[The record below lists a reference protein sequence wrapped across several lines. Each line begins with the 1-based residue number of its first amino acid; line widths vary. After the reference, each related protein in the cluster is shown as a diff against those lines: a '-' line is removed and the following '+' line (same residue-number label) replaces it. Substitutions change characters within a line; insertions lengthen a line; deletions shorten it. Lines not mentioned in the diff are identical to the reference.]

1 MQQKR
6 GIDLTVGLFVLGG
19 LAALVF
25 LALRVGNLSTA
36 SVNNAYHLYAEFDNI
51 GGLKLKAPVT
61 MAGVNVGRVTDVK
74 IDKEFYTAVVE
85 LSIDANY
92 DNLPEDSSAAILTA
106 GLLGA
111 QYVGLEPGAEES
123 YLTEG
128 DKIEITQSSLVLEN
142 LISTFV
148 TSGGGGG
155 ESAQQPKSSTDEF
168 E

>member
-6 GIDLTVGLFVLGG
+6 GIDFIVGLFVLGG

-25 LALRVGNLSTA
+25 LALRVGNLSSA

-61 MAGVNVGRVTDVK
+61 MAGVNIGRVTDVK

-92 DNLPEDSSAAILTA
+92 DNLPEDTSAAILTS

-111 QYVGLEPGAEES
+111 QYVGLEPGAEET
-123 YLTEG
+123 YLKQG

-148 TSGGGGG
+148 TSGAGGG
-155 ESAQQPKSSTDEF
+155 SAAQSNSNADEF

>member
-6 GIDLTVGLFVLGG
+6 GIDFIVGLFVLAGI
-19 LAALVF
+19 AALVF

-36 SVNNAYHLYAEFDNI
+36 NVNNAYHLYAEFDNI

-61 MAGVNVGRVTDVK
+61 MAGVNIGRVTDVK

-85 LSIDANY
+85 MSIDSNY

-111 QYVGLEPGAEES
+111 QYVGLEPGAEET
-123 YLTEG
+123 YLNDG
-128 DKIEITQSSLVLEN
+128 DNIEITQSSLVLEN

-148 TSGGGGG
+148 TSGAAAN
-155 ESAQQPKSSTDEF
+155 SKQQAEDDADEF
-168 E
+168 

>member
-6 GIDLTVGLFVLGG
+6 GIDLMVGLFVLGG
-19 LAALVF
+19 LVAVVF

-36 SVNNAYHLYAEFDNI
+36 SVKNAYHLTAEFDNI

-61 MAGVNVGRVTDVK
+61 MAGVNIGRVTDVN

-85 LSIDANY
+85 LSIDSNY
-92 DNLPEDSSAAILTA
+92 DNLPEDTSAAILTA

-111 QYVGLEPGAEES
+111 QYIGLEPGAEET
-123 YLTEG
+123 YLSEG

-148 TSGGGGG
+148 TSGGAGGG
-155 ESAQQPKSSTDEF
+155 SSEQPKTSVDEF

>member
-6 GIDLTVGLFVLGG
+6 GIDLMVGLFVLAG

-36 SVNNAYHLYAEFDNI
+36 SVNNAYRLYAEFDNI

-61 MAGVNVGRVTDVK
+61 MAGVNIGRVTDVK

-85 LSIDANY
+85 MSIDANY
-92 DNLPEDSSAAILTA
+92 DNLPEDTSAAILTA

-123 YLTEG
+123 YLAEG
-128 DKIEITQSSLVLEN
+128 GKIEITQSSLVLEN
-142 LISTFV
+142 LISTFI
-148 TSGGGGG
+148 TSGAGQGAA
-155 ESAQQPKSSTDEF
+155 EQAKSSEDEF
-168 E
+168 

>member
-6 GIDLTVGLFVLGG
+6 GIDLIVGLFVLAG

-36 SVNNAYHLYAEFDNI
+36 NVNNAYHLYAEFDNI

-61 MAGVNVGRVTDVK
+61 LAGVNIGRVTAVE

-85 LSIDANY
+85 MSIKSDYN
-92 DNLPEDSSAAILTA
+92 NLPEDTSAAILTA

-123 YLTEG
+123 YLTDG
-128 DKIEITQSSLVLEN
+128 GKIEITQSSLVLEN
-142 LISTFV
+142 LISTFI
-148 TSGGGGG
+148 TSGAGQGAA
-155 ESAQQPKSSTDEF
+155 AQAKASEEDF
-168 E
+168 

>member
-1 MQQKR
+1 MQMKR
-6 GIDLTVGLFVLGG
+6 GIDLIVGFFVLGG

-36 SVNNAYHLYAEFDNI
+36 SVDNAYRLYAEFDNI

-61 MAGVNVGRVTDVK
+61 LAGVNIGRVTDVN

-85 LSIDANY
+85 MSIDSTY
-92 DNLPEDSSAAILTA
+92 DNLPEDTSAAILTA
-106 GLLGA
+106 GLLGS

-123 YLTEG
+123 YLADG

-142 LISTFV
+142 LISTFI
-148 TSGGGGG
+148 TSGAEKGAANQS
-155 ESAQQPKSSTDEF
+155 ESSSDDF
-168 E
+168 

>member
-6 GIDLTVGLFVLGG
+6 GIDLIVGLFVLGG

-74 IDKEFYTAVVE
+74 IDKDFYTAIVE
-85 LSIDANY
+85 LSINADY
-92 DNLPEDSSAAILTA
+92 DNLPEDTSAAILTS

-111 QYVGLEPGAEES
+111 QYVGLEPGAEET
-123 YLTEG
+123 YLKEG
-128 DKIEITQSSLVLEN
+128 DRIEITQSSLVLEN

-148 TSGGGGG
+148 TGGAGGG
-155 ESAQQPKSSTDEF
+155 SSEQSQSNSDEF